1 MWLNVITWSNLEEI
15 DGDLVRLISNRVQ
28 DLDLGKNFIFI
39 SEFSQSLSQHF
50 LALTSFITLSQR
62 VLICSR
68 PFKNIQENSDANR
81 LTFLSG
87 CPSCPNS
94 SARDD
99 TNFDELF
106 RTYYSP
112 TQFYLP
118 IFKNFKIQFSP
129 KITFRVNNVLCLV
142 NWTYLEYIIIDIF
155 GNIHSDFFLGIDAP
169 SGYGT

>member
-1 MWLNVITWSNLEEI
+1 MTLRKDSFELNFNYIMWLNVITWSNLEEI

-81 LTFLSG
+81 LTSLSG

-94 SARDD
+94 SARYD
-99 TNFDELF
+99 TNFDQFF
-106 RTYYSP
+106 RTFSTTLCP
-112 TQFYLP
+112 NS
-118 IFKNFKIQFSP
+118 KKIP
-129 KITFRVNNVLCLV
+129 PNVL
-142 NWTYLEYIIIDIF
+142 
-155 GNIHSDFFLGIDAP
+155 
-169 SGYGT
+169 